1 MMPIPVLFVVAIV
14 ILYLL
19 NSIKILK
26 EYERGVIFTLGRVGK
41 EAAKGPGVVW
51 VFRPIAQIVRVSLRQ
66 EAMEVP
72 PQDVITRDNQ
82 GSHRSCELHLPDL
95 AVCPDDPPL
104 SAGRG

>member
-1 MMPIPVLFVVAIV
+1 MSIPVLFAIAIV
-14 ILYLL
+14 LLYLL

-72 PQDVITRDNQ
+72 PPGCHHPR
-82 GSHRSCELHLPDL
+82 
-95 AVCPDDPPL
+95 
-104 SAGRG
+104 